1 MLSPSSSQGKSTGE
15 NSLWIT
21 LEKLNIFIFKI
32 SLNPY
37 ISSIKINSKMD
48 NRLKYKK
55 QNYKQLEENR
65 RKSFVT
71 WVKDFLNKHDL

>member
-1 MLSPSSSQGKSTGE
+1 
-15 NSLWIT
+15 
-21 LEKLNIFIFKI
+21 
-32 SLNPY
+32 
-37 ISSIKINSKMD
+37 MD